1 MAPITS
7 YEMLNFICWLSDN
20 FRVQSLEDIS
30 TRDLMRLV
38 NEFEHGK
45 LASNSYREEQWKIG
59 FEMLL
64 KGKDVLEDY
73 SEARKV
79 LKRVSPT
86 KQLSPVTG
94 YEMLNFL
101 EWLSAEHPEI
111 QTLKDI
117 PETDLLQLVNEFDNG
132 KLEKNSY
139 LKSQWR
145 SGFQILLK
153 TEDTLQGYNLAR
165 RELKRLKKG

>member
-7 YEMLNFICWLSDN
+7 YEMLNFLRWLSNNPRIQRLDY
-20 FRVQSLEDIS
+20 IS
-30 TRDLMRLV
+30 SRDLLHLV
-38 NEFEHGK
+38 NEFENGS
-45 LASNSYREEQWKIG
+45 LYGNGYRIELWRVG

-64 KGKDVLEDY
+64 EGNDALDDY
-73 SEARKV
+73 SAARKV
-79 LKRVSPT
+79 LEGLFFT

-111 QTLKDI
+111 QTLNELPD
-117 PETDLLQLVNEFDNG
+117 TDLLQLVDEFDNG

-145 SGFQILLK
+145 SSFQILLK
-153 TEDTLQGYNLAR
+153 TGDTWKGYDLAR